1 MKELILVGNP
11 NTGKTTFF
19 NNITKSN
26 EHTGN
31 WHGVT
36 VDSKSKIYKY
46 KNTNFKVCD
55 LPGIYSL
62 SPLTFEEEVSV
73 NYLYGKNQ
81 NSVIINILDINNL
94 NRNLYLTLEL
104 VSLNLPL
111 VLVINK
117 MQKCSYVQEKKIKDL
132 EENLGIKIFVIDVK
146 NIKDI
151 DDFKEYIFK
160 LKKDEL
166 LKNNKKMF
174 DLSEKL
180 QKYIK
185 KVQNLVEYDAKNID
199 LDKMYI
205 YQKCL
210 ENDDLIIGK
219 LKLSEKKKE
228 KLDNV
233 LSEIKLE
240 EIISEKYNY
249 IDKLLCS
256 NGLKDAKSK
265 SVYGKSALDKIVLN
279 RYLCLPVFAL
289 VLLAVFYLTFF
300 SIGSFFSECLH
311 FFVQNNL
318 GNWILSTIKGFT
330 SNEVIIDFF
339 ETAIIGGLGSVFS
352 FLPQVII
359 LFLCLGILEES
370 GYLSRVA
377 FSLNDIFTKVGLNG
391 KSVYTLLMG
400 FGCSTSACMTAR
412 AVDDK
417 NLKIKTAMLSPYM
430 SCSAKLPIY
439 TILGSAFFG
448 ASNVFVIFLMYMLG
462 VVVALLLSV
471 FYEKHFLKSE
481 PTHFILEFPKYRK
494 TSLNRLVQIGFDAFK
509 QFTVR
514 IGSVLFSVNIIVWV
528 LSSFSFGFSFVK
540 VSGESSILEVLSKV
554 ITPIFAPLGFGN
566 WGATSALLTGLI
578 AKEMIVSTIAMIN
591 GVGITGEDYMLN
603 ISKSLTLPQSVISFS
618 PASTLSFMVFCLLY
632 SPCLS
637 TISVLKK
644 EIGKKWLLIS
654 ILVQFLVAY
663 VISLIVYSSVTII
676 LNKGILTFL
685 MFILVFSLV
694 VFSVLN
700 VSKMVKNKKSCN
712 KCKKCKR

>member
-1 MKELILVGNP
+1 M
-11 NTGKTTFF
+11 
-19 NNITKSN
+19 
-26 EHTGN
+26 
-31 WHGVT
+31 
-36 VDSKSKIYKY
+36 
-46 KNTNFKVCD
+46 
-55 LPGIYSL
+55 
-62 SPLTFEEEVSV
+62 
-73 NYLYGKNQ
+73 
-81 NSVIINILDINNL
+81 
-94 NRNLYLTLEL
+94 
-104 VSLNLPL
+104 SLNLPL
-111 VLVINK
+111 ILVINK
-117 MQKCSYVQEKKIKDL
+117 MQKCSYMQEKKIKDL
-132 EENLGIKIFVIDVK
+132 EENLGVKIFVIDVK
-146 NIKDI
+146 NTKDI
-151 DDFKEYIFK
+151 DNIKEYIFK
-160 LKKDEL
+160 LKNDEL
-166 LKNNKKMF
+166 LKNNKNMLFFGK
-174 DLSEKL
+174 KT
-180 QKYIK
+180 QKQIK
-185 KVQNLVEYDAKNID
+185 KVQNLIENDAKNIY
-199 LDKMYI
+199 LDKSYI

-210 ENDDLIIGK
+210 EHDCLIIAK
-219 LKLSEKKKE
+219 LKLPEEKKE
-228 KLDNV
+228 KLDDI
-233 LSEIKLE
+233 LSEIKLEEIIIESVLKISKDNNIPLFILGNGTNLLVKDEGFRGIVLQIKLE

-249 IDKLLCS
+249 IDKLLCNS
-256 NGLKDAKSK
+256 RLKDVKNK
-265 SVYGKSALDKIVLN
+265 SVYGKSKLDKIVLN

-300 SIGSFFSECLH
+300 SVGSCLSESFH
-311 FFVQNNL
+311 SFVHNGL
-318 GNWILSTIKGFT
+318 GGWVHRTIESIT

-448 ASNVFVIFLMYMLG
+448 ASNVFVIFAMYMLG
-462 VVVALLLSV
+462 VIVALLLSV
-471 FYEKHFLKSE
+471 FYEKHFLKSKQ
-481 PTHFILEFPKYRK
+481 THFILEFPKYRIISPK
-494 TSLNRLVQIGFDAFK
+494 RLVQIGFDAFK
-509 QFTVR
+509 QFMVR

-540 VSGESSILEVLSKV
+540 LSGESSILESLSKV
-554 ITPIFAPLGFGN
+554 ISPIFAPLGFGN
-566 WGATSALLTGLI
+566 WRATSALITGLI
-578 AKEMIVSTIAMIN
+578 AKEMIVATIAMIN
-591 GVGITGEDYMLN
+591 GVGINGKDYMMN

-644 EIGKKWLLIS
+644 EIGKKWLFIS

-663 VISLIVYSSVTII
+663 AISLIVYSSVTVI
-676 LNKGILTFL
+676 LNKGIFTFL
-685 MFILVFSLV
+685 IFILVFSLV

>member
-1 MKELILVGNP
+1 M
-11 NTGKTTFF
+11 
-19 NNITKSN
+19 
-26 EHTGN
+26 
-31 WHGVT
+31 
-36 VDSKSKIYKY
+36 
-46 KNTNFKVCD
+46 
-55 LPGIYSL
+55 
-62 SPLTFEEEVSV
+62 
-73 NYLYGKNQ
+73 
-81 NSVIINILDINNL
+81 
-94 NRNLYLTLEL
+94 
-104 VSLNLPL
+104 
-111 VLVINK
+111 
-117 MQKCSYVQEKKIKDL
+117 
-132 EENLGIKIFVIDVK
+132 
-146 NIKDI
+146 
-151 DDFKEYIFK
+151 
-160 LKKDEL
+160 
-166 LKNNKKMF
+166 
-174 DLSEKL
+174 
-180 QKYIK
+180 
-185 KVQNLVEYDAKNID
+185 
-199 LDKMYI
+199 
-205 YQKCL
+205 
-210 ENDDLIIGK
+210 
-219 LKLSEKKKE
+219 
-228 KLDNV
+228 
-233 LSEIKLE
+233 
-240 EIISEKYNY
+240 
-249 IDKLLCS
+249 
-256 NGLKDAKSK
+256 
-265 SVYGKSALDKIVLN
+265 
-279 RYLCLPVFAL
+279 PVFAI

-300 SIGSFFSECLH
+300 SVGSCLSESFH
-311 FFVQNNL
+311 SFVHNGL
-318 GNWILSTIKGFT
+318 GGWVHRTIESIT

-448 ASNVFVIFLMYMLG
+448 ASNVFVIFAMYMLG
-462 VVVALLLSV
+462 VIVALLLSV
-471 FYEKHFLKSE
+471 FYEKHFLKSKQ
-481 PTHFILEFPKYRK
+481 THFILEFPMYRIISPK
-494 TSLNRLVQIGFDAFK
+494 RLVQIGFDAFK
-509 QFTVR
+509 QFMVR

-540 VSGESSILEVLSKV
+540 LSGESSILESLSKV
-554 ITPIFAPLGFGN
+554 ISPIFAPLGFGN
-566 WGATSALLTGLI
+566 WGATSALITGLI
-578 AKEMIVSTIAMIN
+578 AKEMIVATIAMIN
-591 GVGITGEDYMLN
+591 GVGINGKDYMMN

-644 EIGKKWLLIS
+644 EIGKKWLFIS

-663 VISLIVYSSVTII
+663 AISLIVYSSVTVI
-676 LNKGILTFL
+676 LNKGIFTFL
-685 MFILVFSLV
+685 IFILVFSLV